1 MTLNGEHH
9 RPFARSPKGHTK
21 TFMLLHGCK
30 RQLLD
35 RLVRA
40 KLATAS
46 TYRVERGRQIEITR
60 IKLTEAG
67 RATLSKAI
75 RPVVPQRFRYD
86 GKPPE
91 D

>member
-46 TYRVERGRQIEITR
+46 TYRVARGRQIEITR
-60 IKLTEAG
+60 QTHG
-67 RATLSKAI
+67 GGTRDTQQSDTPR
-75 RPVVPQRFRYD
+75 RPAVHPR
-86 GKPPE
+86 
-91 D
+91 